1 MLLSVAGDKKDKIQ
15 KSCNSYLE
23 NWSLKIPSIS
33 KITYTDASTFCW
45 GSQVRYVNRGPWF
58 LEEKQWHINALELNA
73 ILLGLKSF
81 KNLH

>member
-45 GSQVRYVNRGPWF
+45 GSQVRVCQQGALVSRG
-58 LEEKQWHINALELNA
+58 KTVAY
-73 ILLGLKSF
+73 KCT
-81 KNLH
+81 